1 MLRIPRNAGPK
12 GSLFLTRAS
21 AKGMKTATIAAST
34 LLVLVIAAVAVAG
47 YQVTQQPAQV
57 GSVIGS
63 TATGIGGGTTSS
75 VTGAGSGTA
84 STTSSAAASTTTQ
97 KGTTGDF
104 AMMATDPPV
113 VASGVTAAS
122 VTYSSMAVHTAGG
135 GSASGWVQLNG
146 TGSINLMSS
155 ANVSQTIAAAK
166 VQSGTY
172 DMVRMGIQSA
182 SVTYH
187 NQVYAA
193 AVASSNITARLQSDV
208 QVSSGQSSAA
218 IVDLRTFVINS
229 ANSSTPQFVF
239 SACARAT
246 MVPPGQTSFS
256 SLQVGAQ
263 TRLQGSWW
271 VGFKDQTSTNISISA
286 ATLSSGSLSLQMK
299 NTGNDTAD
307 IQTIIVTPVQ
317 SGSAKA
323 GASLPTA
330 FSGSAIFT
338 VNSAGSLQAS
348 NSLQGAVLLGGNNST
363 LAAGSSTTL
372 NYSGSISLG
381 FGLAGIQLSGVVPGQ
396 QYIVTVMGANTFG
409 SVVVTAQ

>member
-1 MLRIPRNAGPK
+1 
-12 GSLFLTRAS
+12 
-21 AKGMKTATIAAST
+21 
-34 LLVLVIAAVAVAG
+34 
-47 YQVTQQPAQV
+47 
-57 GSVIGS
+57 
-63 TATGIGGGTTSS
+63 
-75 VTGAGSGTA
+75 
-84 STTSSAAASTTTQ
+84 
-97 KGTTGDF
+97 
-104 AMMATDPPV
+104 
-113 VASGVTAAS
+113 
-122 VTYSSMAVHTAGG
+122 MAVHTAGS

-146 TGSINLMSS
+146 SGSINLMSS

-166 VQSGTY
+166 IQSGTY

-193 AVASSNITARLQSDV
+193 AVASSNITAHLRSNV
-208 QVSSGQSSAA
+208 QVSSAQSSAA
-218 IVDLRTFVINS
+218 LVDLRTFVINS

-246 MVPPGQTSFS
+246 VVPQSQVASS

-263 TRLQGSWW
+263 THLQGTWW

-286 ATLSSGSLSLQMK
+286 ATLTSGSLSLKMK

-307 IQTIIVTPVQ
+307 IQSVVITPIS
-317 SGSAKA
+317 SGGAKA
-323 GASLPTA
+323 SASLPTSL
-330 FSGSAIFT
+330 SGSAVFT

-348 NSLQGAVLLGGNNST
+348 NSLQGAVLLSGNNST

-381 FGLAGIQLSGVVPGQ
+381 FGVIGIQLSGVVPGQ
-396 QYIVTVMGANTFG
+396 QYLVTVMGANTFG